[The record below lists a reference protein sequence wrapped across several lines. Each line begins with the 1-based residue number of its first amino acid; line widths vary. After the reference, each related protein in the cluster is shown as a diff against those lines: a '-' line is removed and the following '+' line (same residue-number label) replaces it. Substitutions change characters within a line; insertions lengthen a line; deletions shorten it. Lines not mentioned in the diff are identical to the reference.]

1 MIHTDT
7 RGSLDERNPAFFGR
21 FPQKHIVVVLSILT
35 CSGMMGVPLNS
46 PCFWILYYC
55 VTSVLLLCYI
65 CVTSELL
72 LWRYFCEYKCVTIGP
87 IVVFF

>member
-21 FPQKHIVVVLSILT
+21 FPQKHIVVFLSILT
-35 CSGMMGVPLNS
+35 CCGMVGVPLNS

-55 VTSVLLLCYI
+55 VTSVLLLCYF
-65 CVTSELL
+65 CVSSVLL
-72 LWRYFCEYKCVTIGP
+72 LSRVFCVTIGP
-87 IVVFF
+87 IGVCF